1 MFCLADVAVCGACE
15 GSALKTE
22 KFAFKGVRTFGEG
35 VAVERY
41 ERGIFAFRELVD
53 AAGDVFLAGAC
64 LAADKDCCCGGG
76 DLADELAH
84 FAHFARVPD
93 EFAWNAFN
101 DVADFLAFDLVLDFD
116 GFEVLF

>member
-1 MFCLADVAVCGACE
+1 MAVGGASE
-15 GSALKTE
+15 GSAFKAE
-22 KFAFKGVRTFGEG
+22 KFAFKRVRAFGEG

-41 ERGIFAFRELVD
+41 EWGIFAFRKFMD
-53 AAGDVFLAGAC
+53 AAGNVFLAGAC

-101 DVADFLAFDLVLDFD
+101 DIADFLAFDLVLLFD

>member
-1 MFCLADVAVCGACE
+1 MRASQF
-15 GSALKTE
+15 SATN
-22 KFAFKGVRTFGEG
+22 GESL
-35 VAVERY
+35 RS
-41 ERGIFAFRELVD
+41 ELVD
-53 AAGDVFLAGAC
+53 APCDVFLAGAC
-64 LAADKDCCCGGG
+64 LAADKDCCGGGG

-84 FAHFARVPD
+84 FAHFARVAD